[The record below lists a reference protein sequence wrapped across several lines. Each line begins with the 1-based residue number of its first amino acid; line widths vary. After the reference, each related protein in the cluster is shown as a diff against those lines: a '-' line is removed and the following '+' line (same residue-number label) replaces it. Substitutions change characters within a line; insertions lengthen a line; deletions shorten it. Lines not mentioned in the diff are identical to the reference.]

1 MESLRKYPFSIP
13 HFSSFV
19 HLTLLMSPSSY
30 PECVGELDFTI
41 SPCDATRICADVG
54 AKYYAS
60 LEKVI
65 SDTFIVPK
73 ASLAEAYQALQDGE
87 CNVVAG
93 GSLADISTS
102 EAQRHGYNDVLTRTS
117 SIALYNYPLSLVTAE
132 SDPLWSS
139 YVQWIANSV
148 IMAEE
153 NGFDQERADFMPDV
167 NLFGIEYARVFEDT
181 VAAVGSY
188 KEIYERSLEEHL
200 PRGGPN
206 LLNSD
211 PLRPMLYALPGL

>member
-1 MESLRKYPFSIP
+1 M
-13 HFSSFV
+13 SS
-19 HLTLLMSPSSY
+19 SSY
-30 PECVGELDFTI
+30 PECVGELNFTT
-41 SPCDATRICADVG
+41 SPCEATRICADVG

-65 SDTFIVPK
+65 SDTLIVPK
-73 ASLAEAYQALQDGE
+73 ASLAESYQALQDGE

-167 NLFGIEYARVFEDT
+167 NLFGVEYARVFEDT

-200 PRGGPN
+200 PRSGPN